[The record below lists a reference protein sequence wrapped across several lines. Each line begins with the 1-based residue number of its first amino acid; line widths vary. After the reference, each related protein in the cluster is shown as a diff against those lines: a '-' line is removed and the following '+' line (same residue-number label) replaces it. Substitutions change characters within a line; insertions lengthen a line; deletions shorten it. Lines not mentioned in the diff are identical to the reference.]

1 MDIRTFLCIYIITY
15 VSWYII
21 NKIFGGKPDKYL
33 RDKIYNYV
41 EIHYGIVV
49 SDDFKANPVKY
60 MLADL
65 KDTFNNMKG
74 GKHKNE

>member
-1 MDIRTFLCIYIITY
+1 MDIRTFLCIYIVVY
-15 VSWYII
+15 ASWYLI

-33 RDKIYNYV
+33 RNKLYNFV
-41 EIHYGIVV
+41 EVHYGIVV

-65 KDTFNNMKG
+65 KDTWHNMKG
-74 GKHKNE
+74 GKHKKE